1 MPTDFHDGHNLAS
14 KFAGSFE
21 KQWNAQSYVK
31 PHTNG
36 NLNFDGVDTLE
47 VYVPTTVPYHEFDRD
62 AAANRYGDPKNIIP
76 NSHRYR
82 MLMDMAY
89 TGVIELGSAK
99 SRTIGT
105 ATGEWIKN
113 QNESEVIPY
122 EDRYALKKFANLGT
136 IKEAGSLTGDTAL
149 AALENARREFVNKR
163 VPNSNRVVWASPEFV
178 GLIAESK
185 QFTEIE
191 KLTVDAVRKGE
202 LGQCK
207 TFRIIEVPE
216 DIMPTGVH
224 FLAAHQS
231 ALVQA
236 DKLNELKIHSNPQ
249 GYSGPLIEA
258 RNLFDA
264 FVIGSLAKG
273 VYSLV
278 ETGKKQACSVK
289 IASHTATI
297 TADGASDI
305 KYTLDGSDPRFS
317 SKAKSV
323 VNGTVTTEAGQTI
336 RVVAFG
342 PDGTYTSD
350 VANATDK

>member
-1 MPTDFHDGHNLAS
+1 MPTDYHDGHNLAS
-14 KFAGSFE
+14 KFASRFE
-21 KQWNAQSYVK
+21 KQWLAQSYVK

-36 NLNFDGVDTLE
+36 KLNFDGVDTLE
-47 VYVPTTVPYHEFDRD
+47 VYVPTTVPYHEFDRE
-62 AAANRYGDPKNIIP
+62 AASNRYGDPKNITP
-76 NSHRYR
+76 NAHRYR
-82 MLMDMAY
+82 MMMDMAY

-99 SRTIGT
+99 SRTIGL
-105 ATGEWIKN
+105 ATGEWVKN
-113 QNESEVIPY
+113 QNEAVVIPY

-136 IKEAGSLTGDTAL
+136 IKESGSLTGDTAL
-149 AALENARREFVNKR
+149 AALEKARREFINNR
-163 VPNSNRVVWASPEFV
+163 VPNSNRVIWASPEFV

-191 KLTVDAVRKGE
+191 KLAVNAVRKGE

-216 DIMPTGVH
+216 DIMPAGVH
-224 FLAAHQS
+224 FIAAHQS

-236 DKLNELKIHSNPQ
+236 DKLSELKIHSNPQ

-278 ETGKKQACSVK
+278 ETGKKQACDVK
-289 IASHTATI
+289 ITSHSAAITAT
-297 TADGASDI
+297 GASEI

-317 SKAKSV
+317 SKAKPV
-323 VNGTVTTEAGQTI
+323 VGGAVTTTAGQTI
-336 RVVAFG
+336 KVVAFG

-350 VANATDK
+350 VAEATDK